1 MYVGIY
7 LFLFTVNWIFNKN
20 PGFWDKNYLTS
31 AYSDL
36 GSISPFSF
44 RGRQNSSSS
53 GNGTSNIEVGWQLG
67 GEVVK
72 HCSAKTGTGCCKCAK
87 GSGGSEIFSANS
99 VEELKKACE
108 CAQQNKADCC
118 KDTTGINCCTLKN
131 HLKGLKTFYVTSAS
145 GKKIAG
151 FIPKWYTVTL
161 FQFLLAFNMSNKLVM
176 MIALSSALSHTTDL
190 TSFTF
195 AIGQLIRPLKFL
207 KIPVKEITLVISL
220 AIRFIPSLL
229 VETLRIVKAQ
239 SSRGIDFKNG
249 RLRDKASAFLSLFI
263 PLFIISMIK
272 SRELAN
278 AMISRAYLPK
288 AGRTSY
294 RTYSINYLSL
304 GLFGA
309 TIVFI
314 TICFYFVFS
323 SSYISCFGPIDPL
336 LLVAT

>member
-1 MYVGIY
+1 M
-7 LFLFTVNWIFNKN
+7 
-20 PGFWDKNYLTS
+20 
-31 AYSDL
+31 
-36 GSISPFSF
+36 
-44 RGRQNSSSS
+44 
-53 GNGTSNIEVGWQLG
+53 IES
-67 GEVVK
+67 
-72 HCSAKTGTGCCKCAK
+72 CSAVSGKGCCRCTK
-87 GSGGSEIFSANS
+87 GIGESKIFSADT

-108 CAQQNKADCC
+108 CANQTKSDCC
-118 KDTTGINCCTLKN
+118 KDVQGISCCNLKDN
-131 HLKGLKTFYVTSAS
+131 LKGLKTFYVTSS
-145 GKKIAG
+145 EGKKRIAG

-195 AIGQLIRPLKFL
+195 AIGQLIRPLKYL
-207 KIPVKEITLVISL
+207 RIPVKEITLVISL

-229 VETLRIVKAQ
+229 TETLRIVKAQ

-309 TIVFI
+309 TILFI
-314 TICFYFVFS
+314 SICFYFVFS
-323 SSYISCFGPIDPL
+323 ASYLSWFGPIDPL
-336 LLVAT
+336 LLVAI